1 MDHSEQEPNGTPD
14 PEKVLMAFTQEQL
27 EALAKPLSRV
37 VFDIDTVNFLR
48 WVKDHP
54 DEWAA
59 WIQGRERVDGKD

>member
-1 MDHSEQEPNGTPD
+1 
-14 PEKVLMAFTQEQL
+14 MAFTQEQL